1 MTMASKKLLG
11 AAGMGL
17 AVLAWWL
24 APPASGQGPQASR
37 VGFVDARQ
45 VLARSVAGV
54 AARERLEKEKATM
67 QKQVDSI
74 QAEITRMREDLEKK
88 GQLLS
93 AEARK
98 DKQEALERKIRD
110 VRRLVDDLQK
120 ELQKKE
126 REVIVQIEQDIGSVV
141 ERVGK
146 EKGYTLIVERRGA
159 GVMYGAT
166 EADLTGEVIRV
177 YDEETKKAKK

>member
-1 MTMASKKLLG
+1 MRTEGKKRVV
-11 AAGMGL
+11 AAAL
-17 AVLAWWL
+17 AAALAWWL
-24 APPASGQGPQASR
+24 APQAAGQAPPPSR
-37 VGFVDARQ
+37 VAFVDARQ

-54 AARERLEKEKATM
+54 SARERLEKEKATM
-67 QKQVDSI
+67 QKQVDGI
-74 QAEITRMREDLEKK
+74 QAEIARLREDLEKK

-98 DKQEALERKIRD
+98 EKQETLERKIRD
-110 VRRLVDDLQK
+110 LRRLVDDLQK

-126 REVIVQIEQDIGSVV
+126 RETIVRIEQDIGSIV

-146 EKGYTLIVERRGA
+146 EKGYALIVERRSA
-159 GVMYGAT
+159 GVMYGAA

-177 YDEETKKAKK
+177 YDEETRKAKK